1 MRKKRSGL
9 GLAPDEHR
17 ARAADSLGI
26 AKRNISRAE
35 DLLVRGDCR
44 KAFDALRMATANLA
58 SASAHRS
65 SGGTG
70 ALGAEGKQRRK
81 LLRLEHAFSTKC
93 IRVHRHGG

>member
-9 GLAPDEHR
+9 GLEPDEHR

-26 AKRNISRAE
+26 AKRNIARAE

-65 SGGTG
+65 SGGAG
-70 ALGAEGKQRRK
+70 SAPLGAEGKQRRK
-81 LLRLEHAFSTKC
+81 LLRLEQAFSTKC
-93 IRVHRHGG
+93 IRKS